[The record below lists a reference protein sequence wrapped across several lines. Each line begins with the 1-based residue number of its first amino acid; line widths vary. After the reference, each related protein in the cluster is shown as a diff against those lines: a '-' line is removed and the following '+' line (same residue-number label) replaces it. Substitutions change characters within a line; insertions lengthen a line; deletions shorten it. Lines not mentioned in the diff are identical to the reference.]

1 MARGVKTGGGSRK
14 GSPNRRTVARERALA
29 AAAEKIADALG
40 SHAFAGD
47 ALGLLQLVYR
57 DGRQPIELRL
67 DAARAAAPYER
78 PRLSAMTA
86 NLETGLTLEEL
97 VTRSLAAPAE
107 GPSAKHNG
115 QETEN
120 K

>member
-29 AAAEKIADALG
+29 AAAEQMVDALG

-47 ALGLLQLVYR
+47 ALALLQLVYR

-86 NLETGLTLEEL
+86 SVETGLTLEQL
-97 VTRSLAAPAE
+97 VLRSLEQAPAK
-107 GPSAKHNG
+107 PNG
-115 QETEN
+115 ADAS
-120 K
+120 

>member
-1 MARGVKTGGGSRK
+1 MAFGVKTGGGSRK
-14 GSPNRRTVARERALA
+14 GIPNRKTTARARAAVHAKELV
-29 AAAEKIADALG
+29 EALG

-47 ALGLLQLVYR
+47 ALELLQLVYR

-86 NLETGLTLEEL
+86 NLETGLTLEQL
-97 VTRSLAAPAE
+97 VVRSLDQAPAK
-107 GPSAKHNG
+107 PNSADAS
-115 QETEN
+115 
-120 K
+120 